1 MYAYQAVYLLI
12 VNLFLS
18 ADTQIQ
24 RKLLYLSVCGFLF
37 LETASFFI
45 NSIPYSYFG
54 VIKKRKE
61 NINNG
66 KTEITKQVL
75 KVRRGFLEIT
85 RKVSCMPRMF
95 CIKKKMS
102 LEK

>member
-1 MYAYQAVYLLI
+1 MRLLA
-12 VNLFLS
+12 FRKRLS
-18 ADTQIQ
+18 
-24 RKLLYLSVCGFLF
+24 
-37 LETASFFI
+37 
-45 NSIPYSYFG
+45 

-95 CIKKKMS
+95 CMKKRCLWKSRRVHSCLYDKYRLRIQGRSMFFS
-102 LEK
+102 GRSRRAYGAVGTGRNE